1 MPKCRL
7 RLDLRFSKSQV
18 IAMMELLAETFQYA
32 DAAGV
37 EPDRRLMS
45 VYDKLNYRLQQH
57 EGREYVV
64 RQLQAQNKASS
75 EEQGLDRASLEKQ
88 SDSTSAALRHLQQRS
103 KLGRKERDFY
113 A

>member
-1 MPKCRL
+1 MNKCRL
-7 RLDLRFSKSQV
+7 RLDLRFSKAQV